1 MVDSSDIGAATTR
14 AIECLTAVLGH
25 AADWLGHRDGLADG
39 QVFAGDELPDRLRA
53 RGLDRWIELF
63 GRDLAACYP
72 PDGTLDMSVVTSL
85 SRHVERLLW
94 SFGIYAWPD
103 DDVMRCVVTDWPLLM
118 PPLGDGAMMFGDAVL
133 DGRSA

>member
-1 MVDSSDIGAATTR
+1 MADSNDIDATTSR

-39 QVFAGDELPDRLRA
+39 QVFAGKDLPERLMA
-53 RGLDRWIELF
+53 RGLDRWVMLF

-72 PDGTLDMSVVTSL
+72 PDGTLDISVVTSL

-94 SFGIYAWPD
+94 SFGIYGWPD
-103 DDVMRCVVTDWPLLM
+103 DEAMRCVVTDWPLVV
-118 PPLGDGAMMFGDAVL
+118 PPIGDGAAMFGDLGLNGPTA
-133 DGRSA
+133 